1 MTRHSKSSVV
11 KNSHLIKT
19 YVSQSPVIQGG
30 GRKKSSHENIHVEAV
45 HRVAKLKERPC
56 QKMGAVGF
64 LSLPREVRKIVV
76 RTGIDRDYNGIAKV
90 DHPKLGELWE

>member
-19 YVSQSPVIQGG
+19 YVSQSPVIQSG
-30 GRKKSSHENIHVEAV
+30 GRNPSSHENIHVEAV

-56 QKMGAVGF
+56 QKMGAVRC
-64 LSLPREVRKIVV
+64 LSLPREGRKFVV